1 MGGRSTVTAAATG
14 RAPAGEA
21 GFRLLAEHRPDVILL
36 AFDPELR
43 IEARLPLTDRSEGL
57 EL

>member
-1 MGGRSTVTAAATG
+1 VTAAATG